1 MNQTKKKNPLK
12 RLLSM
17 RGMGQVVTVTIG
29 LIVLLV
35 AFALINPNFW
45 SPTNRTNLLR
55 QIAPILI
62 IGIAQSYVLI
72 TGNIDLSIG
81 SVVGMSTMVAATL
94 MSKGIMSPIPA
105 LLVTLLCCL
114 LMLASAVLLVLAAG
128 VFTAP
133 TTHLSLFSALVLIF
147 MLIVGNRV
155 LTNNAEATLL
165 DVVHDNI
172 DDVEYEGGYLDLDEL
187 NLYRHNVYI
196 LVYDEQEQLIGGA
209 GLRHFDGDEEFMNGQ
224 TRDVTIDGEKYL
236 VYDLYVQNPGG
247 NVWLRGITSTDNSF
261 SAVRVIVILSL
272 VLFPVLVLLTA
283 VVLFATGIA
292 GSSVAA
298 LKDLTDTARIALLPG
313 SGWPQQTGVAE
324 LEQIAPLTGSF
335 VELGDEGCVV
345 WSRTGKKLNSIQSGY
360 ARPALAAGKTRFV
373 LYNRSGNELR
383 VESRTQNLYTKQLEN
398 SIFLCAMSDNG
409 TLAVVTEDQTSMA
422 KLLVYS
428 PSMEQQLSWS
438 MTSNDGTPLRMA
450 FSPDSRKL
458 AAAAVTVSGGQ
469 VMTNLYLINLASGD
483 PVSLVNQGGVPQWL
497 GWTSASTILAVY
509 DTRAV
514 LYNAG
519 GGERAVYDF
528 AGTELK
534 DVSVDAAGNVALLL
548 ASGQVSQAVTLDKN
562 LNVQFSA
569 AVSAANSIVR
579 AGNLFYLLA
588 DNAVECFDAS
598 GAQQWS
604 QNLDT
609 SPQALLANS
618 RDLLLFSGNTVQK
631 LAAPAE

>member
-1 MNQTKKKNPLK
+1 MRKNRNRPESDEPLSEG
-12 RLLSM
+12 RVEYLEAA
-17 RGMGQVVTVTIG
+17 RQRVR
-29 LIVLLV
+29 
-35 AFALINPNFW
+35 
-45 SPTNRTNLLR
+45 NRRIRRT
-55 QIAPILI
+55 
-62 IGIAQSYVLI
+62 
-72 TGNIDLSIG
+72 
-81 SVVGMSTMVAATL
+81 
-94 MSKGIMSPIPA
+94 
-105 LLVTLLCCL
+105 
-114 LMLASAVLLVLAAG
+114 AVL
-128 VFTAP
+128 
-133 TTHLSLFSALVLIF
+133 
-147 MLIVGNRV
+147 
-155 LTNNAEATLL
+155 
-165 DVVHDNI
+165 
-172 DDVEYEGGYLDLDEL
+172 
-187 NLYRHNVYI
+187 
-196 LVYDEQEQLIGGA
+196 
-209 GLRHFDGDEEFMNGQ
+209 
-224 TRDVTIDGEKYL
+224 
-236 VYDLYVQNPGG
+236 
-247 NVWLRGITSTDNSF
+247 
-261 SAVRVIVILSL
+261 
-272 VLFPVLVLLTA
+272 LVLLTA

-324 LEQIAPLTGSF
+324 LEQMAPLTGSF

-345 WSRTGKKLNSIQSGY
+345 WSRTGKKLN
-360 ARPALAAGKTRFV
+360 
-373 LYNRSGNELR
+373 NRSGNELR

-428 PSMEQQLSWS
+428 PSMEQQLTWS

-598 GAQQWS
+598 GTQQWS

-618 RDLLLFSGNTVQK
+618 KDLLLFSGNTVQK
-631 LAAPAE
+631 LEAPAE